1 MKNNLTTLKAAM
13 ACALLAVAP
22 AFVACSDDGE
32 GGGGDTGTRSAL
44 TVSVAEGGGLSA
56 PEEGTDRARA
66 AALSEAVFGAMRKKG
81 TELYGEDV
89 KAPEPQVQ
97 DNRKKKKA

>member
-32 GGGGDTGTRSAL
+32 GGGGDTGTQSAL
-44 TVSVAEGGGLSA
+44 TVSLSLIQ
-56 PEEGTDRARA
+56 
-66 AALSEAVFGAMRKKG
+66 LSEPTRPLYISYAVFC
-81 TELYGEDV
+81 L
-89 KAPEPQVQ
+89 
-97 DNRKKKKA
+97 KKKKPHK